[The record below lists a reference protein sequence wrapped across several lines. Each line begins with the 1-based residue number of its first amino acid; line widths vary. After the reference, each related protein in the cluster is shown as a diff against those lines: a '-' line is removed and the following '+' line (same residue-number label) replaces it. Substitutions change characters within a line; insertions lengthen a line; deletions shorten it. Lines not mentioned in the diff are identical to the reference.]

1 MVYHTI
7 NRSYMKKI
15 SNFIPD
21 KVVKRKDTI
30 DRLNL
35 ILKNNVND
43 NISSKIH
50 VINYSHTT
58 ITIECADSSISSV
71 IKFESS
77 KYVEIFRDCGM
88 YNIREIRVKL
98 R

>member
-1 MVYHTI
+1 
-7 NRSYMKKI
+7 MKKI

-30 DRLNL
+30 DKLNS

-58 ITIECADSSISSV
+58 ITIECEEKFHQQYV

-77 KYVEIFRDCGM
+77 KYVE
-88 YNIREIRVKL
+88 NIQRLGNV
-98 R
+98 